1 MLEGPDELLAR
12 PPALIALQSGRENLQ
27 VVQRTEW
34 MHSPTF

>member
-12 PPALIALQSGRENLQ
+12 PTALIDLQLGPGNLQ